1 MSTRIRFRRGTSS
14 QHSVFTGALGEITV
28 NTTTNAAVVHDGTTQ
43 GGFELCRA
51 DLDNL
56 DSTALEDVLTTV
68 VIPGAQ
74 VDALDGGTY
83 S

>member
-1 MSTRIRFRRGTSS
+1 MAARIRFRRGTTA
-14 QHSVFTGALGEITV
+14 QHAAFTGAQAEMTV
-28 NTTTNAAVVHDGTTQ
+28 NTSKNTAVVHDGSTQ
-43 GGFELCRA
+43 GGFELMRA

-56 DSTALEDVLTTV
+56 DAAT

-83 S
+83 